1 MRHLLIIVDECAD
14 VMRRLSRAAEG
25 VAAEMRA
32 FAKAADEMQV
42 RCPALRPSTVVRPA
56 FPFVALVPRAVDR
69 SRRSTYF
76 ADGADLEY
84 G

>member
-14 VMRRLSRAAEG
+14 VIRRLSRAADG
-25 VAAEMRA
+25 VAAKMRA
-32 FAKAADEMQV
+32 FAKVADEMQV
-42 RCPALRPSTVVRPA
+42 RRLAQTPSTVVRPA
-56 FPFVALVPRAVDR
+56 FPFVAYVPRSVATTVCA
-69 SRRSTYF
+69 TYF